1 VKQSSVLVLVGEE
14 LAEKLAALFKCRESR
29 ILAYF
34 PAIFFERSAFKVQH
48 PLVDNLEVRYTATHA
63 RTRTTHMALTT
74 YRLQTGSVY
83 KVPVLLDKMVLLKE
97 KKEKERHDED
107 DEAHL
112 EEPTAPGG
120 PVVGGGAARQG
131 AQPANKATSGAQK
144 DSAADVSGILQSWGF
159 TETAQ
164 PTGVVHL
171 APGCGPEGIACHIP
185 GLMCRVSACV
195 DVNECSVVLVMLQI
209 TPSAW

>member
-1 VKQSSVLVLVGEE
+1 
-14 LAEKLAALFKCRESR
+14 
-29 ILAYF
+29 
-34 PAIFFERSAFKVQH
+34 
-48 PLVDNLEVRYTATHA
+48 
-63 RTRTTHMALTT
+63 
-74 YRLQTGSVY
+74 
-83 KVPVLLDKMVLLKE
+83 MVLLKE

-131 AQPANKATSGAQK
+131 GQGAQPSTKATSGAQK